1 MSCCIGPKGVSS
13 NNDKKGLFLCELH
26 FSLILTSGPL
36 NHQWTNNQHITLL
49 YNEMKSLSSIFRCCF
64 GPKGVSSRKA
74 LFPCQIHF
82 SPNITSRSLKNQ
94 RTNKQLITL
103 LHNEMKRVP
112 FSAAAMVSTLYF
124 QRKNEKHYI
133 SDIITFHLVLQVD
146 LQIISGHTSNLL
158 TFSTMSW
165 RTKLQFWAA
174 ALVPRCV
181 F

>member
-82 SPNITSRSLKNQ
+82 SPNITSRSLNNQ

-112 FSAAAMVSTLYF
+112 FSASAMVSTLYF

-133 SDIITFHLVLQVD
+133 SEIITFHLVLQVD